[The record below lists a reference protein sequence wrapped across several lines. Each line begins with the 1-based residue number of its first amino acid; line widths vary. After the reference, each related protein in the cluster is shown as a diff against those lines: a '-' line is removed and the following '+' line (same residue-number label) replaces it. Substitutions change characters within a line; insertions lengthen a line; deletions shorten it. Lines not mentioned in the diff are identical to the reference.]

1 MFEKEVKI
9 TIGYDRVE
17 ITSTLSMTYEN
28 SDYDNFEEYYE
39 TRRDKYTRI
48 PHRQNYRDNERDIWS
63 NVFSII

>member
-9 TIGYDRVE
+9 TIGYNRVE
-17 ITSTLSMTYEN
+17 ITSTLSMNYEN
-28 SDYDNFEEYYE
+28 FDCDDFEEYYE

-48 PHRQNYRDNERDIWS
+48 PHRENYRDHEKDIWS